1 MTRHRA
7 RRGPWRR
14 PLARPSHPGLYGP
27 AFEHDSCGFGL
38 IARRHAEQAL
48 AGEDSARTFHVVTLS
63 QHSIGHKAISLRRF
77 PAIVARMSELQDLSS
92 LVRSNTPLIV
102 VETPDEA
109 RVVDLFRHLLTNVW
123 RALYRWSITEGMRRV
138 DLDREDPPETAP
150 DITTTLQAIKA
161 HDQRGIYLLLDVVP
175 YLGYASTQRML
186 REILD
191 RRGSLEHTVVMVGSK
206 IELPPELEALAVR
219 FTLQLPDENGL
230 LKMLKDEVELYQR
243 ENGGRRVNV
252 DKAVLGTI
260 VRNLRG
266 LTLVEARRIAR
277 HLVFRDGAL
286 GEADLPELAKLKFEL
301 LNKSG
306 HLHFEYDTAR
316 FSDVAGLA
324 RLKQWINQRRDV
336 FTSGEVPVGL
346 DPPKGVLLL
355 GVQGCG
361 KSLAAKAVAGG
372 FGVPLVRLDF
382 GTLYNKFHGE
392 TEKNL
397 RDALSSAEQLEPCV
411 LWIDE
416 LEKGLSAS
424 GDSADGGVSRRVL
437 GYFLT
442 WMAERKSRV
451 FLVATANAVN
461 ELPPELLRKGRFDEI
476 FFVDLP
482 NTTARA
488 EIFRLHLDKR
498 RVEWGAFSLNT
509 LADAST
515 GFSGAEIEQAIVSA
529 LYAAH
534 ADNVAVDE
542 ARIIAELRGTRPLSV
557 LMAEQIEGL
566 RDWARTRTV
575 PAD

>member
-1 MTRHRA
+1 
-7 RRGPWRR
+7 
-14 PLARPSHPGLYGP
+14 
-27 AFEHDSCGFGL
+27 
-38 IARRHAEQAL
+38 
-48 AGEDSARTFHVVTLS
+48 
-63 QHSIGHKAISLRRF
+63 
-77 PAIVARMSELQDLSS
+77 MSELQDLAS
-92 LVRSNTPLIV
+92 LIRANTPLIV
-102 VETPDEA
+102 IETQDEG
-109 RVVDLFRHLLTNVW
+109 RVVDLFRHVLANVW
-123 RALYRWSITEGMRRV
+123 RALFRWSITEGMRRV
-138 DLDREDPPETAP
+138 DMDREDAAETPP
-150 DITTTLQAIKA
+150 DITTTLMAIKA
-161 HDQRGIYLLLDVVP
+161 HDQRGIYLLLDAVP

-191 RRGSLEHTVVMVGSK
+191 RRGSLDHTIVLVGAR
-206 IELPPELEALAVR
+206 IELPPELEALGVR
-219 FTLQLPDENGL
+219 FSLRLPDENAL
-230 LKMLKDEVELYQR
+230 LKMVRDEAALYQK
-243 ENGGRRVNV
+243 ENGGRRVEV
-252 DKAVLGTI
+252 DKAVLALL

-266 LTLVEARRIAR
+266 LSLGEARRIAR
-277 HLVFRDGAL
+277 HLIFRDGAIS
-286 GEADLPELAKLKFEL
+286 ESDLPELAKLKFEL

-324 RLKQWINQRRDV
+324 RMKQWIGHRREV
-336 FTSGEVPVGL
+336 FTGASDLPHGL

-397 RDALSSAEQLEPCV
+397 REALASAEQLAPCV

-416 LEKGLSAS
+416 LEKGLAA
-424 GDSADGGVSRRVL
+424 GGGEDGGVSRRVL

-442 WMAERKSRV
+442 WMAERKSKV
-451 FLVATANAVN
+451 FLVATANAVDQ
-461 ELPPELLRKGRFDEI
+461 LPPELLRKGRFDEI

-482 NTTARA
+482 TASARG

-498 RVEWGAFSLNT
+498 KVDWSEFSLNA
-509 LADAST
+509 LAEASE

-534 ADNVAVDE
+534 ADRAPVDE
-542 ARIIAELRGTRPLSV
+542 ARVLAELRGTRPLSV
-557 LMAEQIEGL
+557 LMAEQVEGL